1 MLLKIKFHK
10 GANEMNE
17 SKMDLIELIKQN
29 FTRLSKG
36 QKLIAQYILS
46 NYDKAAFMTAS
57 KLGEKVGVSESTVV
71 RFASALG
78 FDGYP
83 RLQKSLQELIK
94 TKLTTVQRVE
104 MSKEF
109 SSDWAVLSK
118 VLKSDMDNIKTTLEE
133 IDPEAFEQIIDK
145 IISAKTIYI
154 VGLRSSKSLAEY
166 LGFYLNLILDNVRVV
181 NYGISDVF
189 EQIVKIKEED
199 LAIGISF
206 PRYSRKTFEVLDF
219 AKKQGAN
226 IIALTDSN
234 IAPIASISDN
244 TLIIKSNMASFV
256 DSLVAPMSII
266 NALAVA
272 VGMREREKIKT
283 YFDKLESVWKEYNIY
298 EEI

>member
-1 MLLKIKFHK
+1 
-10 GANEMNE
+10 MNE